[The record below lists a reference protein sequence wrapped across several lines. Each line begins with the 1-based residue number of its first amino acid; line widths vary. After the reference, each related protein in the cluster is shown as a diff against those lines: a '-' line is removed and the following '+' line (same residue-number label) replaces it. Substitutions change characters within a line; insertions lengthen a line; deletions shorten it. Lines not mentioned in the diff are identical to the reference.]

1 MTADAKVGL
10 LLGLVFIVMIAFL
23 INGLPG
29 FLQTASAEDVL
40 DTAIKMPPTQE
51 LVIDQRIVKTARGLQ
66 EREVPLR
73 KTAPP
78 QEVVVFG
85 DPSESTSVVTVQPQ
99 PQVVIQI
106 PDIPVQ
112 TTISQPIIT
121 KPRVHVVQSGENLA
135 VIAQK
140 YYGKEEGNRRAV
152 VHKLYE
158 WNALV
163 LDSQDKVCVG
173 DKLTIPSLEQLN
185 TGVSP
190 AKVGTDSEASFLD
203 KFSNFFERTTES
215 SSARTYVVQQG
226 DSLWGIAQKTLGDGK
241 RYKEI
246 IKYNRGIKDA
256 DDLIAGMNLKLPRE

>member
-23 INGLPG
+23 INGLPN
-29 FLQTASAEDVL
+29 FLQAASPDDVL
-40 DTAIKMPPTQE
+40 DTAIEMPTTQE
-51 LVIDQRIVKTARGLQ
+51 LVIDQRIVETARGLQ
-66 EREVPLR
+66 QRDVPLR
-73 KTAPP
+73 RTTPP
-78 QEVVVFG
+78 QEVVILG
-85 DPSESTSVVTVQPQ
+85 DSSGSVSVAPVQPQ
-99 PQVVIQI
+99 QQVSIQI

-112 TTISQPIIT
+112 TTIPQPIIT

-140 YYGKEEGNRRAV
+140 YYGKEEGNRRVV

-163 LDSQDKVCVG
+163 LDSQDKVRVG
-173 DKLTIPSLEQLN
+173 DKLTIPSFEQLN
-185 TGVSP
+185 PEASSMK
-190 AKVGTDSEASFLD
+190 AAADSETSFLD

-215 SSARTYVVQQG
+215 SSVRTYVVQQG

-246 IKYNRGIKDA
+246 IKMNKGIKSA
-256 DDLIAGMNLKLPRE
+256 ADLIAGMTLKLPNK